1 MRYDIRHEG
10 DHYAL
15 YINGMFHS
23 SHDTVT
29 EAANEIDSIVRAEEG
44 AA

>member
-15 YINGMFHS
+15 YVNGQFYS
-23 SHDTVT
+23 SHDTVS
-29 EAANEIDSIVRAEEG
+29 EAANEIDSILKAQEG